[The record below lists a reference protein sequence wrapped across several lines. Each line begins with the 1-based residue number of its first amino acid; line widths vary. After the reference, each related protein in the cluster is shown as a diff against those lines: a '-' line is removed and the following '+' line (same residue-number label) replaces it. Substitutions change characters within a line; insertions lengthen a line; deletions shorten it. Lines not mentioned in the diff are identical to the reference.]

1 MLDSRHQRKDKR
13 PQPKMLSSLDY
24 DRDKMSVMKDTRLTL
39 NDFEFRDNSK
49 PETRNSQLKPNKE
62 KVSSNAMQVSAEVTK
77 R

>member
-1 MLDSRHQRKDKR
+1 
-13 PQPKMLSSLDY
+13 MLSSLDY

-62 KVSSNAMQVSAEVTK
+62 KVSSNAM
-77 R
+77 